1 MITKEEEK
9 IDTACKKFKI
19 VQKSNYPKY
28 LKLDEWLEKESNIF
42 EDETK
47 GTSYNYLKYKRV
59 QLIKVDFGINIG
71 TEISHTHYAIV
82 LNSDDTIRNDN
93 ITVLPLTSKSGYK
106 RINLGNIVMD
116 NNKAIKYQNKT
127 YGIITQIKTISKK
140 RVLLNSKKTICDKF
154 TMDKIQNA
162 LNDYLK

>member
-47 GTSYNYLKYKRV
+47 GTSYNYLKYKRG
-59 QLIKVDFGINIG
+59 QLINVDFGINIG